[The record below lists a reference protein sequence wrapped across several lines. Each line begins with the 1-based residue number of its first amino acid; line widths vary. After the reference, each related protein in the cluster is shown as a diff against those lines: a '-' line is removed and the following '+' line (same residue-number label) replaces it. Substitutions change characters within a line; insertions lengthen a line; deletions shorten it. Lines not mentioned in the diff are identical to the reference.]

1 MKGNDIAMLL
11 LKIGSQT
18 RTRRAAELLLKNSIK
33 TSIRKVT
40 DDDGCA
46 EGVVVSG
53 SDMARAKSVLADAGI
68 NIKSVSEVRLGK

>member
-1 MKGNDIAMLL
+1 MLL

-18 RTRRAAELLLKNSIK
+18 RTRRAAELLGKSAVK

-46 EGVVVSG
+46 EGVVVANVDLQRSK
-53 SDMARAKSVLADAGI
+53 MILENAGI
-68 NIKSVSEVRLGK
+68 RIKSVSEVHLERQK